1 LIAPQFLQAICR
13 IEKNIFSML
22 LMPFG
27 QRSLALTKGLIC
39 AFTAEQLKGASSPI
53 NRYILKLE
61 AELGADYADPPES
74 STKRTAASGVAG
86 L

>member
-1 LIAPQFLQAICR
+1 
-13 IEKNIFSML
+13 ML

-39 AFTAEQLKGASSPI
+39 AFAAEQPKGASSPI

-61 AELGADYADPPES
+61 AELGAPITRVHQSHRPSELPHLEQPVYEYA
-74 STKRTAASGVAG
+74 
-86 L
+86 